1 MLQVLINQYFFYMIN
16 ITGSQEVKIKS
27 VMFKTGY
34 ASSSGGYGFSVKL
47 EPNPPNGKSC
57 QVVFGDM
64 GPNKA
69 LTKNAPASCEDLQL
83 TTTSQIRVSKHSTLV
98 CHKNTCL
105 FLKVMWIL
113 DRIGYFGPETAPQK
127 PG

>member
-1 MLQVLINQYFFYMIN
+1 MID

-34 ASSSGGYGFSVKL
+34 AHSSGGYGFSVRL

-64 GPNKA
+64 SANEA
-69 LTKNAPASCEDLQL
+69 LVKNAPASCEDLQL
-83 TTTSQIRVSKHSTLV
+83 TTTSQIGVSTLQMFTGNYRESAGKSECKDFKFMGIACISAIPV
-98 CHKNTCL
+98 I
-105 FLKVMWIL
+105 LKSLISM
-113 DRIGYFGPETAPQK
+113 
-127 PG
+127 

>member
-1 MLQVLINQYFFYMIN
+1 MIN
-16 ITGSQEVKIKS
+16 LTGSQEVKIKS

-34 ASSSGGYGFSVKL
+34 AHSSGGYGFSVKL

-83 TTTSQIRVSKHSTLV
+83 TTTSQIRVSKSSNHLTS
-98 CHKNTCL
+98 CIICSL
-105 FLKVMWIL
+105 FLV
-113 DRIGYFGPETAPQK
+113 DPESC
-127 PG
+127 GS

>member
-1 MLQVLINQYFFYMIN
+1 MIN
-16 ITGSQEVKIKS
+16 ITGSQKVKIKS

-34 ASSSGGYGFSVKL
+34 AHSSGGYGFSVKL

-69 LTKNAPASCEDLQL
+69 LTK
-83 TTTSQIRVSKHSTLV
+83 TTTSQIGVSKSSNQLTSCIICHLFKLTLRAS
-98 CHKNTCL
+98 
-105 FLKVMWIL
+105 F
-113 DRIGYFGPETAPQK
+113 
-127 PG
+127 